1 MRVRWR
7 GMELPSRVVPDTET
21 LTDMYGL
28 FVIEPFERGYGRTIG
43 NSLRRIL
50 LSSLEGSAVTS
61 VRIHG
66 ADHEFTTIPGVVEDV
81 TDIILNVKQI
91 VVKMHTD
98 EEKMISIRTSKKGP
112 VTAGDIKTDPTVEIA
127 NPDLHIATLSD
138 KVDFQIDM
146 MVRKGRGYVTSEE
159 NVEELGERTIGVVP
173 VDSTF
178 SPVLRVNYR
187 SENTRVGQRTNYDRL
202 ILEIWTNG
210 TISPELALVEA
221 SKIMRKHMNPFVHYF
236 EIGREMQEEQLIEEV
251 EVSDIDDA
259 LAEKLNM
266 ETSQLQLSVRA
277 NNCLESENIVTVGHL
292 VKFTESQLLKVRNF
306 GKTSLKEVKIKLN
319 ELGLTFGMDPDLVDS
334 KMKGQR

>member
-21 LTDMYGL
+21 LTDTYGL

-61 VRIHG
+61 VRIEG

-81 TDIILNVKQI
+81 TDIILNIKQI

-98 EEKMISIRTSKKGP
+98 EEKTVTLRTGKKGP
-112 VTAGDIKTDPTVEIA
+112 VTAGDIRTDATVEVA
-127 NPDLHIATLSD
+127 NPHHVIATLSD
-138 KVDFQIDM
+138 EMDFAVDM
-146 MVRKGRGYVTSEE
+146 TVRKGRGYVTAEE
-159 NVEELGERTIGVVP
+159 NVEMMGERAVGVIP

-187 SENTRVGQRTNYDRL
+187 TENTRVGQRTNYDRL
-202 ILEIWTNG
+202 ILEIWTDG

-221 SKIMRKHMNPFVHYF
+221 SKIMRKHLNPFVHYF
-236 EIGREMQEEQLIEEV
+236 EIGREMQEEQIGEEV
-251 EVSDIDDA
+251 ERGPVDDA
-259 LAEKLNM
+259 LAQKLNM
-266 ETSQLQLSVRA
+266 EISQLQLSVRA
-277 NNCLESENIVTVGHL
+277 NNCLESENIVTVGQL
-292 VKFTESQLLKVRNF
+292 VKFTESQILKVRNF

-334 KMKGQR
+334 KMKG

>member
-1 MRVRWR
+1 
-7 GMELPSRVVPDTET
+7 MELPSRVVPDTET
-21 LTDMYGL
+21 LTDTYGL
-28 FVIEPFERGYGRTIG
+28 FVVEPFERGYGRTIG

-61 VRIHG
+61 VRIKG
-66 ADHEFTTIPGVVEDV
+66 ADHEFTSIPGVVEDV

-98 EEKMISIRTSKKGP
+98 EEKTIAIRTSKKGT
-112 VTAGDIKTDPTVEIA
+112 VTAGNIEADPTIEVA

-138 KVDFQIDM
+138 NVDFEIEM
-146 MVRKGRGYVTSEE
+146 TVRKDRGYVTAEE
-159 NVEELGERTIGVVP
+159 NVELMGERTIGVVP

-187 SENTRVGQRTNYDRL
+187 AENTRVGQRTNYDRL
-202 ILEIWTNG
+202 IIEVWTDG
-210 TISPELALVEA
+210 TVSPELALVEA

-236 EIGREMQEEQLIEEV
+236 EIGREMQDEQFGEEV
-251 EVSDIDDA
+251 EVAEVDDA

-266 ETSQLQLSVRA
+266 EINQLQLSVRA
-277 NNCLESENIVTVGHL
+277 NNCLESENIVTLGQL
-292 VKFTESQLLKVRNF
+292 VKFTENQLLKVRNF
-306 GKTSLKEVKIKLN
+306 GKTSLKEVKVKLN

-334 KMKGQR
+334 KMKG

>member
-21 LTDMYGL
+21 LTDTYGL

-61 VRIHG
+61 VRIEG

-81 TDIILNVKQI
+81 TDIILNIKQI

-98 EEKMISIRTSKKGP
+98 EEKTVTLRTGKKGP
-112 VTAGDIKTDPTVEIA
+112 VTAGDIRTDATVEVA
-127 NPDLHIATLSD
+127 NPDHVIATLSD
-138 KVDFQIDM
+138 EMDFAVDM
-146 MVRKGRGYVTSEE
+146 TVRKGRGYVTAEE
-159 NVEELGERTIGVVP
+159 NVEMMGERTVGVIP

-187 SENTRVGQRTNYDRL
+187 TENTRVGQRTNYDRL
-202 ILEIWTNG
+202 ILEIWTDG

-221 SKIMRKHMNPFVHYF
+221 SKIMRKHLNPFVHYF
-236 EIGREMQEEQLIEEV
+236 EIGREMQEEQIGEEV
-251 EVSDIDDA
+251 ERGPVDDA
-259 LAEKLNM
+259 LAQKLNM
-266 ETSQLQLSVRA
+266 EISQLQLSVRA
-277 NNCLESENIVTVGHL
+277 NNCLESENIVTVGQL
-292 VKFTESQLLKVRNF
+292 VKFTESQILKVRNF

-334 KMKGQR
+334 KMKG

>member
-21 LTDMYGL
+21 LTDTYGL

-61 VRIHG
+61 VRIEG

-81 TDIILNVKQI
+81 TDIILNIKQI

-98 EEKMISIRTSKKGP
+98 EEKTVTLRTGKKGP
-112 VTAGDIKTDPTVEIA
+112 VTAGDIRTDATVEVA
-127 NPDLHIATLSD
+127 NPDHVIATLSD
-138 KVDFQIDM
+138 EMDFAVDM
-146 MVRKGRGYVTSEE
+146 TVRKGRGYVTAEE
-159 NVEELGERTIGVVP
+159 NVEMMGERAVGVIP

-187 SENTRVGQRTNYDRL
+187 TENTRVGQRTNYDRL
-202 ILEIWTNG
+202 ILEIWTDG

-221 SKIMRKHMNPFVHYF
+221 SKIMRKHLNPFVHYF
-236 EIGREMQEEQLIEEV
+236 EIGREMQEEQIGEEV
-251 EVSDIDDA
+251 ERGPVDDA
-259 LAEKLNM
+259 LAQKLNM
-266 ETSQLQLSVRA
+266 EISQLQLSVRA
-277 NNCLESENIVTVGHL
+277 NNCLESENIVTVGQL
-292 VKFTESQLLKVRNF
+292 VKFTESQILKVRNF

-334 KMKGQR
+334 KMKG